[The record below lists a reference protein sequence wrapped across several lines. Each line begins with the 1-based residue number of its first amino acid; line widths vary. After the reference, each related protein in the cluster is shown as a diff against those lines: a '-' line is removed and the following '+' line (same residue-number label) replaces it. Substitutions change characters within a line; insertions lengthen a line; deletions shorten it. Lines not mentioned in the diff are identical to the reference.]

1 MLNCYYYFVK
11 IIILVINKFNSTVL
25 QSTIFRAQTHQL
37 GQLSVWPILPGDE
50 GLYICEAGR
59 ILDDSGRTVFKRK
72 FFAVTVSKC
81 Y

>member
-1 MLNCYYYFVK
+1 MANCYYYF
-11 IIILVINKFNSTVL
+11 IQLSINLSVLFL

-59 ILDDSGRTVFKRK
+59 ILDDSGRTIFKRK
-72 FFAVTVSKC
+72 FFAVTVSK
-81 Y
+81 